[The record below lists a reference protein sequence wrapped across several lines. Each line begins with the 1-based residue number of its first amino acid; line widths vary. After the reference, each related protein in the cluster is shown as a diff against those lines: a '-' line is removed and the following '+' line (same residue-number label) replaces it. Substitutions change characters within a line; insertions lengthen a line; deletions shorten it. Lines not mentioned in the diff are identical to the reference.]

1 MSTTNSAY
9 TMYGIK
15 NCDTIK
21 KARKWLDENNIPYVF
36 HDYRKEGLTEALL
49 RTFTENLDWQTL
61 VNKRGTTWHQLS
73 EDKKNTIIDVDSA
86 IFLMLDNPAIIKRPI
101 LVSADNRY
109 IVGFNANDYLTFTG
123 A

>member
-21 KARKWLDENNIPYVF
+21 KARKWLDENNIPYTF

-61 VNKRGTTWHQLS
+61 VNKRGTTWRQLS
-73 EDKKNTIIDVDSA
+73 EDKKKTIVDVDSA
-86 IFLMLDNPAIIKRPI
+86 ISLMLNSPAIIKRPI
-101 LVSADNRY
+101 LVSSDNRY
-109 IVGFNANDYLTFTG
+109 IVGFNDNDYLTFTG

>member
-1 MSTTNSAY
+1 MSTTNLTY

-21 KARKWLDENNIPYVF
+21 KASKWLDENQVCFHF
-36 HDYRKEGLTEALL
+36 HDYRKAGLTEALL

-61 VNKRGTTWHQLS
+61 INKRGTTWRQLS
-73 EDKKNTIIDVDSA
+73 DDEKNAITDIDSA
-86 IFLMLDNPAIIKRPI
+86 IALMLEKPAIIKRPI
-101 LVSADNRY
+101 LVSPDKRY
-109 IVGFNANDYLTFTG
+109 IVGFNTNDYLTFTG